1 MDIEKVQQ
9 EVNIQVNEEMTT
21 SNYRAYDFRLVRYIG
36 LEPAILLTYLCD
48 QDKFINKRNVGSEFY
63 KQKKFIEFFTGLTSK
78 QQTLAIK
85 KLKQLELIDVI
96 KKGMPA
102 KNYFKIDYNKVREMK
117 KIVVDEFYGEIEKY
131 NYYEH
136 EFDTDEEILEQAN
149 EKSVKKELSSEPETG
164 SQENLKDSDINNK
177 EINNLDTY
185 NKLSKDNS
193 IIGVHAERGTHLAG
207 EDNSKNNNI
216 KKNES
221 MEEVLEEVGK
231 TVGPDGIE
239 VFSNQDSLVEV
250 PKTAAA
256 SPEPKK
262 KGKGGLAP
270 LYDLVDERIPGD
282 KYPTINIGCKTYLKA
297 HIGIRRLPSVE
308 KWSGMLDFLINE
320 SSISINGTSGKKIV
334 PSKAI
339 AILEKAINGKDGV
352 PYLDFDKVDG
362 GLMEP
367 TVETNQRNNT
377 GY

>member
-1 MDIEKVQQ
+1 MDENGFIIEPEELEQ
-9 EVNIQVNEEMTT
+9 EYEGSQFMIITYDVISDSRLTDFQKLLFAFITGLCKQKGYCWASNAYFEKFFNKSTDTIIKAITKLVELGYLKRELVYRKKLEKDGKKTETKQVSFRKLFVVIDKSNNTTGSIKNNTTGSMENNTEIDNPIIDNPT
-21 SNYRAYDFRLVRYIG
+21 SNN
-36 LEPAILLTYLCD
+36 LL
-48 QDKFINKRNVGSEFY
+48 
-63 KQKKFIEFFTGLTSK
+63 
-78 QQTLAIK
+78 
-85 KLKQLELIDVI
+85 
-96 KKGMPA
+96 
-102 KNYFKIDYNKVREMK
+102 
-117 KIVVDEFYGEIEKY
+117 
-131 NYYEH
+131 
-136 EFDTDEEILEQAN
+136 
-149 EKSVKKELSSEPETG
+149 
-164 SQENLKDSDINNK
+164 
-177 EINNLDTY
+177 
-185 NKLSKDNS
+185 LSKDNKNY
-193 IIGVHAERGTHLAG
+193 IEDNTETVVHLAD
-207 EDNSKNNNI
+207 DNNLKNNNI

-231 TVGPDGIE
+231 TVGTDGIE

-256 SPEPKK
+256 SPESKK

-270 LYDLVDERIPGD
+270 LYDLVDEKIPGD

-297 HIGIRRLPSVE
+297 HIGIRRLPSIE

-339 AILEKAINGKDGV
+339 AMLEKAINGKDGV

>member
-1 MDIEKVQQ
+1 MDENGYIVEPEELDTEPQSSKFLMITYDVLADNRLSDFQKLLFASITGLCRGEKGYCWASNAYF
-9 EVNIQVNEEMTT
+9 EKFFNKSNTQVSEGISKLVEYGYLKREIVYKRKEDKKGKIITTKQISFRKLFVILNDNNQNTGIPENQNRGIPENQKQIDNPIIDNPT
-21 SNYRAYDFRLVRYIG
+21 SNN
-36 LEPAILLTYLCD
+36 LL
-48 QDKFINKRNVGSEFY
+48 
-63 KQKKFIEFFTGLTSK
+63 
-78 QQTLAIK
+78 
-85 KLKQLELIDVI
+85 
-96 KKGMPA
+96 
-102 KNYFKIDYNKVREMK
+102 
-117 KIVVDEFYGEIEKY
+117 
-131 NYYEH
+131 
-136 EFDTDEEILEQAN
+136 
-149 EKSVKKELSSEPETG
+149 
-164 SQENLKDSDINNK
+164 
-177 EINNLDTY
+177 
-185 NKLSKDNS
+185 LSKDNKNY
-193 IIGVHAERGTHLAG
+193 IEDNTETVVHLAD
-207 EDNSKNNNI
+207 DNNLKNNNI
-216 KKNES
+216 KENES

-231 TVGPDGIE
+231 TVGTDGIE
-239 VFSNQDSLVEV
+239 VFGNQDGLVEV

-297 HIGIRRLPSVE
+297 HIGIRRLPSME
-308 KWSGMLDFLINE
+308 KWNGMLDFLINE